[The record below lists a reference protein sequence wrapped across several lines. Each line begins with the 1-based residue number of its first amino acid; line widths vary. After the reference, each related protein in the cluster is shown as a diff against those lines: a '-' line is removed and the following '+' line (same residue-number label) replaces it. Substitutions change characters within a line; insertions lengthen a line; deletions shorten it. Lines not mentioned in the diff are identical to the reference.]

1 MNNNLQQKIEKLDN
15 GGFIPTG
22 LGFPAQL
29 KIEDVRSLKYQYYGH
44 KYADSG
50 ESYENLILS
59 IKVNH
64 YRMENPFWITVFQGA
79 TYREENE
86 KYIIATLDEVL
97 DKEHDLTLSEDTIY
111 KDDCITFDD
120 ENEIENIEIIKEV
133 KLAFDCRIIEGDES
147 GLYAD
152 CNPVMDSYSAFGE
165 IIDEIYNLSFIRI
178 NAKISRDNPSAL
190 QIQEAHNKL
199 LSASSS
205 NLYTVTVVHDFKI
218 QYIKQFLTKEDAE
231 KLFIDK
237 CLYYYNE
244 DGLEAFAL
252 TKDKALKDFDAKD
265 FEEYFQSEQWN
276 DCCDIA
282 NVEINIM

>member
-1 MNNNLQQKIEKLDN
+1 MNNLQQKIEKLDN

-22 LGFPAQL
+22 LGFPTQL
-29 KIEDVRSLKYQYYGH
+29 KIKDVRSLKYQYYGH
-44 KYADSG
+44 KYADSS

-59 IKVNH
+59 IKVKH

-111 KDDCITFDD
+111 KDDCITSDD

-133 KLAFDCRIIEGDES
+133 KLAFDCRIISGDDS
-147 GLYAD
+147 GLYTD
-152 CNPVMDSYSAFGE
+152 CEPITDSYSALSE
-165 IIDEIYNLSFIRI
+165 IIDEIYDLSFIRI

-218 QYIKQFLTKEDAE
+218 QFIKQFLTKEDAE
-231 KLFIDK
+231 KLFIEK

-252 TKDKALKDFDAKD
+252 TKDKALKDFDVKD

>member
-1 MNNNLQQKIEKLDN
+1 MNNLQQKIEKLDN

-22 LGFPAQL
+22 LGFPTQL
-29 KIEDVRSLKYQYYGH
+29 KIEDVRSLKYQY
-44 KYADSG
+44 
-50 ESYENLILS
+50 
-59 IKVNH
+59 
-64 YRMENPFWITVFQGA
+64 
-79 TYREENE
+79 
-86 KYIIATLDEVL
+86 
-97 DKEHDLTLSEDTIY
+97 
-111 KDDCITFDD
+111 
-120 ENEIENIEIIKEV
+120 
-133 KLAFDCRIIEGDES
+133 
-147 GLYAD
+147 
-152 CNPVMDSYSAFGE
+152 
-165 IIDEIYNLSFIRI
+165 
-178 NAKISRDNPSAL
+178 ISRDNPSAL

-218 QYIKQFLTKEDAE
+218 QFIKQFLTKEDAE
-231 KLFIDK
+231 KLFIEK

-252 TKDKALKDFDAKD
+252 TKDKALKDFDVKD